1 MSSFSP
7 PPCKTSRRWRSDCS
21 SPHSPLR
28 SHPRLSP
35 LLDQRPQVHHL
46 VGHRW
51 FLGQVWCSQ
60 PDPTGESSVTTAKP
74 LARYSAIWGRA
85 SDRLCH
91 RRATPSSGTRPLL
104 ASRGREYTRRL
115 LLPRASMREVWATLK
130 KSRRSRAGRY
140 GQKSIRSISPSRMHA
155 REPAA
160 LLSRSGAKF
169 LWRRPRFLCHQFS

>member
-1 MSSFSP
+1 MRAMSSFSP
-7 PPCKTSRRWRSDCS
+7 PPCRTSRRWRSDCS

-28 SHPRLSP
+28 SHPRLPP

-46 VGHRW
+46 VAHRW

-140 GQKSIRSISPSRMHA
+140 GQKSIA
-155 REPAA
+155 RFRQVACMPEN
-160 LLSRSGAKF
+160 
-169 LWRRPRFLCHQFS
+169 RRRFSLD